1 MRVIFLGPP
10 GSGKGT
16 QSKLLCERNGLV
28 YIGTGDMLRQAILTR
43 TPLGE
48 RARPFVEC
56 GHLVPDDL
64 VNELIAERLRQPDRP
79 RCFVIDGYPRTQP
92 QAVALDSVLEQL
104 GLGLTA
110 VLVMRVDDEEIVRRL
125 GGRQR
130 DDDKAEM
137 VRSRLAIFHRETA
150 AIAAH
155 YAPRR
160 ILHEVKGTGEIEV
173 VYNSIT
179 KILQPRT

>member
-16 QSKLLCERNGLV
+16 QSKLLCQRNGLV
-28 YIGTGDMLRQAILTR
+28 YIGTGDMLREAIHRR

-48 RARPFVEC
+48 RARPYVES
-56 GHLVPDDL
+56 GELVPDDL
-64 VNELIAERLRQPDRP
+64 VNELIAERLQRPDRP
-79 RCFVIDGYPRTQP
+79 RCFVIDGYPRTAP
-92 QAVALDSVLEQL
+92 QAVALDRLLEQH

-110 VLVMRVDDEEIVRRL
+110 VLVMRVEDEEIIRRL
-125 GGRQR
+125 SGRQR
-130 DDDKAEM
+130 DDDGEEM
-137 VRSRLAIFHRETA
+137 VRARLAIFHRETA

-160 ILHEVKGTGEIEV
+160 ILHEVKGTGEIEA
-173 VYNSIT
+173 VYNTIT
-179 KILQPRT
+179 KILKP